1 MVKPAKIE
9 NVKSILE
16 DYDFVARLRGMVVFA
31 EFAGISV
38 EQMAKLRRNLR
49 TKDVKFRVLKNTLIL
64 KALKESGVE
73 GADSFLKG
81 PTAVA
86 FSPDEIS
93 GAKIL
98 YAFAKEIERLKK
110 DSAKLIIKG
119 GVLEGKTVSKEE
131 VEQFAMLPSREEVFS
146 KLLATINAPLVNLLR
161 LIKEPA
167 ARLARVI
174 NAAEE
179 KKGEII

>member
-1 MVKPAKIE
+1 
-9 NVKSILE
+9 
-16 DYDFVARLRGMVVFA
+16 
-31 EFAGISV
+31 
-38 EQMAKLRRNLR
+38 
-49 TKDVKFRVLKNTLIL
+49 
-64 KALKESGVE
+64 
-73 GADSFLKG
+73 
-81 PTAVA
+81 
-86 FSPDEIS
+86 
-93 GAKIL
+93 
-98 YAFAKEIERLKK
+98 
-110 DSAKLIIKG
+110 
-119 GVLEGKTVSKEE
+119 VSKEE